1 MLKNSPRLNTENPTE
16 RSLRFLQPSPL
27 EFPKLLKKVPFKKS
41 SLYSTTYLNK
51 LKTLLIW
58 KDLLKRNVLK
68 PIRKTEISL
77 LFQSEWLTVF
87 LLILK
92 PNLTLYLISSAQLN
106 LALKILINALLSRLK
121 KELIVTTNVKK
132 QLKIMKKQ
140 ELLEHKTEML
150 YPRLSVLL
158 TPNLEL
164 LENN

>member
-1 MLKNSPRLNTENPTE
+1 MKNVKLKMKSLKKRFKNTLPLMLLSLKPVVSLLKVFLLLLDNLLLFKREKSTQKPPSQLIAQFLFKSTSYNMLKNSPRLNTENPTE

-77 LFQSEWLTVF
+77 LFQSE
-87 LLILK
+87 
-92 PNLTLYLISSAQLN
+92 
-106 LALKILINALLSRLK
+106 
-121 KELIVTTNVKK
+121 
-132 QLKIMKKQ
+132 
-140 ELLEHKTEML
+140 
-150 YPRLSVLL
+150 
-158 TPNLEL
+158 
-164 LENN
+164 